1 MNLRFKA
8 FLTVTF
14 AFVFTIAFFIDCR
27 SKSNV
32 QPKTEVAQTVT
43 DKIDSPSE
51 ASKSEYL
58 NDVPK
63 KVIKVYEYILEYD
76 KAMPGY
82 VGGRIFQN
90 REKKLPKSSS
100 NGNGIEYRE
109 WDVNPK
115 KPGKNRGAERLITG
129 DNRSAYYTKD
139 HYKTFIQFK

>member
-1 MNLRFKA
+1 LRFKSFIISFIA
-8 FLTVTF
+8 F
-14 AFVFTIAFFIDCR
+14 AFATTFFIECR
-27 SKSNV
+27 SKASV
-32 QPKTEVAQTVT
+32 QPKTETPQSVT
-43 DKIDSPSE
+43 DKLASPSE
-51 ASKSEYL
+51 ARNGDYL

-63 KVIKVYEYILEYD
+63 KVIKVYEY
-76 KAMPGY
+76 

-90 REKKLPKSSS
+90 RERKLPKSSN
-100 NGNGIEYRE
+100 NGNRIEYKE